1 MHFRRLVFAALAVQL
16 TTTAALAQT
25 PQLTTILG
33 QLDAASAKFKSLQA
47 NVRYDNYTRAVKDH
61 DLHNGIL
68 YVERVGGANHMG
80 AVDYGESSTNPAI
93 IRSYDG
99 SVLHNY
105 TVGTNQDDIFKAG
118 DKKATYEIFLT
129 LGFGGSGKALSQ
141 GWNITDG
148 GSEMLSDG
156 SGQVKTEKLDLIP
169 KDPSVA
175 NVFKQVTIWI
185 DPVRGVS
192 LKQIFY
198 APNGDT
204 RTAMYTDIKLNS
216 SVDKKPYTI
225 PKKATPNVH

>member
-1 MHFRRLVFAALAVQL
+1 MQHRSGTPPLQHGADTLMHFRRLVFSALAVQFAAA
-16 TTTAALAQT
+16 TAALAQS
-25 PQLTTILG
+25 PQLNTILG
-33 QLDAASAKFKSLQA
+33 QLDTASAKFKSLQA
-47 NVRYDNYTRAVKDH
+47 NVHYDNYTRAVKDH

-68 YVERVGGANHMG
+68 FVERVGGTNHMG
-80 AVDYGESSTNPAI
+80 AVDFGPSDTTPVM
-93 IRSYDG
+93 IRNYDG

-105 TVGTNQDDIFKAG
+105 TVGNNQDDIFKAG

-148 GSEMLSDG
+148 GSETLSDG
-156 SGQVKTEKLDLIP
+156 SSQVKTEKLDLVP
-169 KDPSVA
+169 KDPAVA
-175 NVFKQVTIWI
+175 NIFTHVTVWM

-204 RTAMYTDIKLNS
+204 RTAEYT
-216 SVDKKPYTI
+216 
-225 PKKATPNVH
+225 